1 MNEIQNRINKLNEVL
16 EKAARNNVFPGATYA
31 LVCNEGKFYGCVGKK
46 AIVPFAEENS
56 LDTLYDMASCTKV
69 ICTTSC
75 IFKLLEQGKIR
86 LFDTVSSYLPRFKH
100 EDILLWDLLTHTSG
114 LPAGVGGVTKIKTRE
129 EALEKIYALETI
141 YPKNTKIVYSDI
153 GFVLLGLIVEKVS
166 GMSLDKYAEENIFKP
181 LEMLNTGYLPQ
192 DITRCAPTEN
202 RNDDIVKGMVRGFV
216 HDELSYILGGVAGH
230 AGLFSTCEDIEHFIE
245 MVLNKGMYKG
255 KKVFSEASIDLMF
268 TPQVKENKGIALTCN
283 TRGLGWIV
291 QGDYCSA
298 GDLASPETIL
308 HTGFT
313 GTNVFIDRIN
323 NVGFTL
329 LSNRVHPTRKNTL
342 LIPFRGKLGNFIIAN
357 FGGRNNG

>member
-1 MNEIQNRINKLNEVL
+1 MNEKIQWRIEKLNEIL
-16 EKAARNNVFPGATYA
+16 EEATNNNIFPGATYA
-31 LVCNEGKFYGCVGKK
+31 LVCEEGKYYGYVGKK
-46 AIVPFAEENS
+46 ALYPVSEDNS

-86 LFDTVSSYLPRFKH
+86 LFDTVNSYLPEFKH

-114 LPAGVGGVTKIKTRE
+114 LPAGVGGVTKLKSRE
-129 EALEKIYALETI
+129 EALEKIFALETI

-153 GFVLLGLIVEKVS
+153 GFVLLGLIIEKIS
-166 GMSLDKYAEENIFKP
+166 GMSLNEYAKENIFNP
-181 LEMLNTGYLPQ
+181 LEMVDTGYLPK
-192 DITRCAPTEN
+192 DKERCAPTEE
-202 RNDDIVKGMVRGFV
+202 RNDDVVKGLVRGYV

-230 AGLFSTCEDIEHFIE
+230 AGLFSTCSDIAHFIE
-245 MVLNKGMYKG
+245 MILNKGVYKG
-255 KKVFSEASIDLMF
+255 KRIFSEASIDLMF
-268 TPQVKENKGIALTCN
+268 TPQVKENKGVALTCN

-298 GDLASPETIL
+298 GDLASKETIL

-357 FGGRNNG
+357 FGRKK